1 MEGDNMGKRSYN
13 GLFNQ
18 IVERVM
24 QYDGRVY
31 FVTLTM
37 KDDNVLNKNSIGNF
51 FNKLKYRGVEVEGY
65 LWIKELQKRGVVHYH
80 VLVLV
85 PEKMRNFYDKVNES
99 WGYGFVF
106 TRGVEKKKVRGA
118 IKYIMK
124 YIKKELNQGSENEKM
139 KRRIG
144 RGGMLRFRTESFV
157 DRVVKFSEF
166 QFVGCGSTK
175 GMAVKIYRAS
185 NLVMF
190 VAYGVNG
197 VSIHIVDW
205 ANEIHKILERFKFG
219 LDAGKIGTLLSEIE
233 FLALTKEEKDDVI
246 GFHRFDREINRLL
259 RALKII

>member
-1 MEGDNMGKRSYN
+1 MEGEDMGKRSYN

-18 IVERVM
+18 MVEKIM
-24 QYDGRVY
+24 QYEGRVY

-37 KDDNVLNKNSIGNF
+37 KEDNVLNKNTIGNF
-51 FNKLKYRGVEVEGY
+51 FNKLKYRGVEVRGY
-65 LWIKELQKRGVVHYH
+65 LWVKELQKRGVVHYH
-80 VLVLV
+80 VVILV
-85 PEKMRNFYDKVNES
+85 PEKMRDFYDKVNES
-99 WGYGFVF
+99 WGLGWVFV
-106 TRGVEKKKVRGA
+106 RGVEKGNLRKTML
-118 IKYIMK
+118 YIMK
-124 YIKKELNQGSENEKM
+124 YIRKDIRKDVKNEKM

-144 RGGMLRFRTESFV
+144 RGGMLRFRTETFL

-175 GMAVKIYRAS
+175 GMAVKFYRAS

-197 VSIHIVDW
+197 VSLHIVDW
-205 ANEIHKILERFKFG
+205 GDEIEKIIEKFKFG
-219 LDAGKIGTLLSEIE
+219 LDGGKIGTLLSEIE
-233 FLALTKEEKDDVI
+233 FLALTKEEKQDVI

>member
-1 MEGDNMGKRSYN
+1 MGKRNYHS
-13 GLFNQ
+13 LFNQ
-18 IVERVM
+18 IMEKILS
-24 QYDGRVY
+24 YEGRIY
-31 FVTLTM
+31 FVTLTLR
-37 KDDNVLNKNSIGNF
+37 DDSVLNKNTIRDF
-51 FNKLKYRGVEVEGY
+51 LIKIKYREVIVDGY
-65 LWIKELQKRGVVHYH
+65 VWVKEMQRRGVVHYH
-80 VLVLV
+80 MILLT
-85 PEKMRNFYDKVNES
+85 PNMIRNFYYLVSES
-99 WGYGFVF
+99 WKYGFVF
-106 TRGVEKKKVRGA
+106 VKGVEKSKIKNA
-118 IKYIMK
+118 ILYIMK

-205 ANEIHKILERFKFG
+205 GNEIGKILERFKFG

>member
-1 MEGDNMGKRSYN
+1 MGKRNYHS
-13 GLFNQ
+13 LFNQ
-18 IVERVM
+18 IMEKILS
-24 QYDGRVY
+24 YEGRIY
-31 FVTLTM
+31 FVTLTLR
-37 KDDNVLNKNSIGNF
+37 DDSVLTKNTIRDF
-51 FNKLKYRGVEVEGY
+51 LIKIKYREVIVDGY
-65 LWIKELQKRGVVHYH
+65 VWVKEMQRRGVVHYH
-80 VLVLV
+80 MILLT
-85 PEKMRNFYDKVNES
+85 PNMIRNFYYLVSES
-99 WGYGFVF
+99 WKYGFVF
-106 TRGVEKKKVRGA
+106 VKGVEKSKIKNA
-118 IKYIMK
+118 IMYIMK